1 MSALQGERTAQKPDP
16 AETEAGSLDIK
27 DGPAATLTT
36 DRRNPRIY
44 LQKGLAGR
52 LIKLGVP
59 NDGASLG
66 KAVNELA
73 DMSVSLGYAYLP
85 DATDLATLEAGI
97 HDRLEEL
104 TAVTMSL
111 MQLLVELGATGEYRT
126 LLHSFKKLAQDN
138 APKAKP

>member
-1 MSALQGERTAQKPDP
+1 MDFE
-16 AETEAGSLDIK
+16 
-27 DGPAATLTT
+27 DGPGATLTT